1 MSALIPDLELPAIT
15 TPDRSPP
22 LVSSE
27 DALRWRIAKRIS
39 SKPIPRDRP
48 QGEPFV
54 WIEKL
59 SEPDG
64 S

>member
-1 MSALIPDLELPAIT
+1 VKTIVPDLELPAIT
-15 TPDRSPP
+15 TPDRPVP

-27 DALRWRIAKRIS
+27 AALRWRIAKHAGSRPLPHD
-39 SKPIPRDRP
+39 KP

-54 WIEKL
+54 WIDELPPK
-59 SEPDG
+59 SK